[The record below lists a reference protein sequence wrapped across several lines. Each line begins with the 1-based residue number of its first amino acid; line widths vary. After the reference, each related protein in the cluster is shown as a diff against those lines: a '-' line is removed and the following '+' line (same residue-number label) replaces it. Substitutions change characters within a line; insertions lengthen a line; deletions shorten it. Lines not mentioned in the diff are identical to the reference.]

1 MVFLSVVCVFVHTFI
16 VFLFNMICMHNLF
29 KLSLMF
35 VVHDCFLGI
44 EHGYMGA
51 FLWAFFMFW
60 LFPHGCHIHA
70 LIVLLFFNGKK
81 RNQQVVL

>member
-1 MVFLSVVCVFVHTFI
+1 
-16 VFLFNMICMHNLF
+16 
-29 KLSLMF
+29 
-35 VVHDCFLGI
+35 
-44 EHGYMGA
+44 
-51 FLWAFFMFW
+51 MFW